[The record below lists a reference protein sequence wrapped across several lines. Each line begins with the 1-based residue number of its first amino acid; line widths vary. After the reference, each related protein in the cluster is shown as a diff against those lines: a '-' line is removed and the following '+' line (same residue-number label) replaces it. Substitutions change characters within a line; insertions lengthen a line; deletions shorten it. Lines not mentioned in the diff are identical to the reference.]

1 MPLSEQ
7 EQRLLDE
14 MERSLYHND
23 ADFVSAV
30 GGGRGRLNYGALVLG
45 ILVGILGLGVVIA
58 GVVFRQPLIGIVGF
72 IAMFGGV
79 LLALRRTRRGAP
91 AAPAEPTASGASS
104 ARGASRGGSS
114 GGNASGSGFMDRLND
129 RWERRDDDR
138 NE

>member
-45 ILVGILGLGVVIA
+45 ILVGILGLGVVIG
-58 GVVFRQPLIGIVGF
+58 GVIFHQPVIGLVGF
-72 IAMFGGV
+72 VAMFGGV
-79 LLALRRTRRGAP
+79 LLALRRTKRGSG
-91 AAPAEPTASGASS
+91 AAPMAPGAPTASAAGGKASS
-104 ARGASRGGSS
+104 K
-114 GGNASGSGFMDRLND
+114 SGFMDRLND

-138 NE
+138 QE

>member
-45 ILVGILGLGVVIA
+45 ILVGILGLGIVIG
-58 GVVFRQPLIGIVGF
+58 GVIFHQPVIGLVGF
-72 IAMFGGV
+72 VIMFGGV
-79 LLALRRTRRGAP
+79 LLALRRSKRGRGGP
-91 AAPAEPTASGASS
+91 ATASGSAGASGASGA
-104 ARGASRGGSS
+104 ARSS
-114 GGNASGSGFMDRLND
+114 GSASSNKSGFMDRLND
-129 RWERRDDDR
+129 RWERRDDRED
-138 NE
+138 

>member
-30 GGGRGRLNYGALVLG
+30 SGGRGRLNYGALVLG
-45 ILVGILGLGVVIA
+45 ILVGILGLGIVIA
-58 GVVFRQPLIGIVGF
+58 GVIFHQPLIGLGGF
-72 IAMFGGV
+72 VAMFGGV
-79 LLALRRTRRGAP
+79 LLALRRSKRGRGVP
-91 AAPAEPTASGASS
+91 AAPSPSTSTP
-104 ARGASRGGSS
+104 RGGKA
-114 GGNASGSGFMDRLND
+114 ASKSGFMDRLND

-138 NE
+138 SE

>member
-45 ILVGILGLGVVIA
+45 ILVGILGLGIVI
-58 GVVFRQPLIGIVGF
+58 
-72 IAMFGGV
+72 GGV
-79 LLALRRTRRGAP
+79 LLALRRSKRGRGAP
-91 AAPAEPTASGASS
+91 ASPSGSAGPARTS
-104 ARGASRGGSS
+104 GSS
-114 GGNASGSGFMDRLND
+114 SSSSNKSGFMDRLND
-129 RWERRDDDR
+129 RWERRDDR
-138 NE
+138 EE

>member
-30 GGGRGRLNYGALVLG
+30 SGGRGRLNYGALVLG

-58 GVVFRQPLIGIVGF
+58 GVVFHQPIIGIVGF
-72 IAMFGGV
+72 IAMFAGV
-79 LLALRRTRRGAP
+79 LLALRRSKRSASATAMPG
-91 AAPAEPTASGASS
+91 AAPASAPRSGA
-104 ARGASRGGSS
+104 AK
-114 GGNASGSGFMDRLND
+114 SGFMDRLND

-138 NE
+138 DE